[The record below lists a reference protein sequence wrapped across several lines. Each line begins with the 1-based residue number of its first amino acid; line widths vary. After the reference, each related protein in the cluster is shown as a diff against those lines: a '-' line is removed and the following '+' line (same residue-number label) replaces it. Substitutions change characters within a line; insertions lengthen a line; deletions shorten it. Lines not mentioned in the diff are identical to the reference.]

1 MTEPGTQ
8 RPIEIFFPVSK
19 AEQEPNVEEYTA
31 EKLADLFAGTRQRG
45 LSVEDEYAI
54 FTDRTSAD
62 EFAKRQRLV
71 YRAIGYIK
79 RLSVIQ
85 LEEIVPAL
93 DPGSN
98 QIEATIEA
106 INHYCE

>member
-1 MTEPGTQ
+1 MTDPGTQ

-62 EFAKRQRLV
+62 QFAKRQRLV
-71 YRAIGYIK
+71 YAAIGHIK
-79 RLSVIQ
+79 RMSTEQ
-85 LEEIVPAL
+85 LAEVAPAL
-93 DPGSN
+93 ADPERL
-98 QIEATIEA
+98 IEG